1 MDSNDFCCAGH
12 WLRWIVRDPGPRHL
26 GRLFTNDPDV
36 HAFAARYLLITG
48 LAYPCLGV
56 ALTLASAFQAA
67 GRPLWP
73 ILAVTTRTFVV
84 TLGGWIAI
92 HFAGAGFSGLAV
104 VAALGVVSA
113 AAKPSIR
120 LKSKEPLAALLQ
132 SLPPQVRR
140 HLQQPATVGMTGRE
154 ALKSGRFIP
163 SGARNV
169 PEFRLHRS
177 HGALK
182 IWLLILLAPGGAS
195 SEWNTAKSP
204 TPQVKHWSIGN

>member
-1 MDSNDFCCAGH
+1 MRIGAAVRLEYLLFSLAFSLGASVLAMVGTSLGAGDVS
-12 WLRWIVRDPGPRHL
+12 RAGRVTWIATTFAAPVTGCVGLCGILAPGIWA
-26 GRLFTNDPDV
+26 GFFTKDPDV

-120 LKSKEPLAALLQ
+120 LKSKEPLAAL
-132 SLPPQVRR
+132 
-140 HLQQPATVGMTGRE
+140 
-154 ALKSGRFIP
+154 
-163 SGARNV
+163 
-169 PEFRLHRS
+169 
-177 HGALK
+177 
-182 IWLLILLAPGGAS
+182 
-195 SEWNTAKSP
+195 
-204 TPQVKHWSIGN
+204 